1 MSRTMVI
8 NVAGLSNALVDEIPS
23 LAALG
28 GEGARLG
35 LEPVLPAVTC
45 TMQATLTT
53 GEPPARH
60 GIIANGLYFHDTCEV
75 RFWEQSAHLVN
86 APRVWDLEARNAE
99 PGTRNAKRKPR
110 PSVPRSA
117 FRVPRLKVAMLF
129 WQQSLYGTADIVLTP
144 KPIHGPGDQL
154 IQDCYSR
161 PGDLYARLAAGE
173 SALQP
178 GQPRGPFNLMHYW
191 GPMAGIGSSRWIA
204 DASIAVWRQ
213 ERPDLLLT
221 YLPHLDYSGHR
232 AGPDTDAHRAAARE
246 LEPLLAA
253 LLAAAEAD
261 GARTVV
267 LSEYSF
273 MPVRRPVALN
283 RALREA
289 GMLGLR
295 EVAGAEYL
303 YPGDSRAFAMVDNQA
318 AHIYF
323 PNSPSIETDVKKVKA
338 LLEKTD
344 GVAEVLDAHGKAARG
359 LDHVRSGDLVALAEP
374 DAHFVYYWWLDEA
387 KAPPFARTVDIH
399 AKPGFDPAEL
409 LIDVPRRAIPLT
421 AEGIRG
427 SHGLVLEADKVPPN
441 PRRAGSGSAPGW
453 GVFLDSRPPKALAG
467 RKAVRAAEVAH
478 LLIADGG
485 LWIAD

>member
-1 MSRTMVI
+1 MARTMVI

-28 GEGARLG
+28 GKGARLG

-86 APRVWDLEARNAE
+86 APRVWDLEARNSE

-117 FRVPRLKVAMLF
+117 FRVPHLKVAMLF

-161 PGDLYARLAAGE
+161 PGDLYARLVAGE
-173 SALQP
+173 SSLQP

-204 DASIAVWRQ
+204 DASIAVWRD
-213 ERPDLLLT
+213 EKPDLMLT

-246 LEPLLAA
+246 LDPLLAA

-261 GARTVV
+261 GARAIV

-303 YPGDSRAFAMVDNQA
+303 YPGDSRAFAMVDNQV

-323 PNSPSIETDVKKVKA
+323 PMLKKVSGTFLESRRVPDTFFDAKKVKA
-338 LLEKTD
+338 MLEKVD
-344 GVAEVLDAHGKAARG
+344 GVAEVLDADGKAARG

-374 DAHFVYYWWLDEA
+374 DAHFVYYWWLDDA
-387 KAPPFARTVDIH
+387 KAPPFARMVDIH

-421 AEGIRG
+421 ASGLCG
-427 SHGLVLEADKVPPN
+427 SHGLVLEAGKV
-441 PRRAGSGSAPGW
+441 SGGTPGW
-453 GVFLDSRPPKALAG
+453 GVFIDSRPPKALAG

-478 LLIADGG
+478 LVIAC
-485 LWIAD
+485 

>member
-1 MSRTMVI
+1 MPRTLVI

-28 GEGARLG
+28 SKGARLG

-99 PGTRNAKRKPR
+99 RGTRNEKGRTRSA
-110 PSVPRSA
+110 VPRSA

-161 PGDLYARLAAGE
+161 PGDLYARLVAGE
-173 SALQP
+173 STLQP

-204 DASIAVWRQ
+204 DASIAVWRD
-213 ERPDLLLT
+213 ERPDLMLT

-261 GARTVV
+261 GARAIV

-273 MPVRRPVALN
+273 MPVRRQVALN

-323 PNSPSIETDVKKVKA
+323 PNSCVRIEADTKKVKA
-338 LLEKTD
+338 MLEKVD
-344 GVAEVLDAHGKAARG
+344 GVAEVLDADGKAARG
-359 LDHVRSGDLVALAEP
+359 LAHVRSGELVALAEP
-374 DAHFVYYWWLDEA
+374 DAHFVYYWWLDDA

-409 LIDVPRRAIPLT
+409 LIDLPRRAIPLT
-421 AEGIRG
+421 ASGLCG
-427 SHGLVLEADKVPPN
+427 SHGLVLEAGASP
-441 PRRAGSGSAPGW
+441 GTPGW
-453 GVFLDSRPPKALAG
+453 GVFIDSRPPKALAG
-467 RKAVRAAEVAH
+467 RKAVQATEVAH
-478 LLIADGG
+478 LLIADCPPRRVNS

>member
-1 MSRTMVI
+1 MPRKIVI
-8 NVAGLSNALVDEIPS
+8 NVAGLSQDLIAEIPS
-23 LAALG
+23 LAALAQR
-28 GEGARLG
+28 GACMA

-45 TMQATLTT
+45 PMQATLVT

-60 GIIANGLYFHDTCEV
+60 GIISNGLYFFDTAEV

-86 APRVWDLEARNAE
+86 APRVWDLPVPSAE
-99 PGTRNAKRKPR
+99 FGM
-110 PSVPRSA
+110 RSEKKKTA
-117 FRVPRLKVAMLF
+117 TSTIPHSALRTPHCKVAMLF
-129 WQQSLYGTADIVLTP
+129 WQQSMYGTADILLTP

-173 SALQP
+173 STLQP
-178 GQPRGPFNLMHYW
+178 GTPRGPFNLMHYW

-204 DASIAVWRQ
+204 DATIAVWCQ

-232 AGPDTDAHRAAARE
+232 AGPGSDAHRAAARE
-246 LEPLLAA
+246 LEPLLSA
-253 LLAAAEAD
+253 LIAAAEKD
-261 GARTVV
+261 GARVIV

-273 MPVRRPVALN
+273 VPVRRAVAPN
-283 RALREA
+283 RTLREA
-289 GMLGLR
+289 GMLAIR

-303 YPGDSRAFAMVDNQA
+303 VPGDSQAFAMVDNQV

-323 PNSPSIETDVKKVKA
+323 PRTRDLAADVRKA
-338 LLEKTD
+338 KRLLSD
-344 GVAEVLDAHGKAARG
+344 LGGVAEVLDRPALAARG
-359 LDHVRSGDLVALAEP
+359 LDHVRSGDLVALAQP

-409 LIDVPRRAIPLT
+409 LIDMQKKCIPT
-421 AEGIRG
+421 SADAIRG
-427 SHGLVLEADKVPPN
+427 SHGLAADDG
-441 PRRAGSGSAPGW
+441 RGW
-453 GVFLDSRPPKALAG
+453 GVFVVSAATKELAG
-467 RKAVRAAEVAH
+467 RKALRAAEVAH
-478 LLIADGG
+478 LL
-485 LWIAD
+485 L